1 MLIHNKKI
9 LLMSGLLVMLISG
22 CSTDSNQKEKG
33 EGNIEKKVE
42 QHFEKHLSVYPT
54 KNIEDFY
61 DKEGFRD
68 NQFEKND
75 KGMWVL
81 ISDLTSEP
89 PDNNVLQ
96 VEGVVLYIYSNT
108 REIKGFYQI
117 EKYYDNPKDDTTVEY
132 PLKVQN
138 NKLVLS
144 EPAPSEIRKKVEKF
158 RFLVQDEKIG
168 SLSNFERVK
177 TRYNGNVPSYNSEY
191 KLEKMHP
198 INKWIQK
205 QYNIKPKAARLNLDG
220 MGDLNGNSVGYVRF
234 NVNYNDSKAPMLRFR
249 ESVSYQPTK
258 Y

>member
-22 CSTDSNQKEKG
+22 CSSDTNQKEKG

-68 NQFEKND
+68 DQFEKND

-81 ISDLTSEP
+81 ISDLTNEP
-89 PDNNVLQ
+89 PDNNALQ
-96 VEGVVLYIYSNT
+96 VEGVVLYMYRNKKEVS
-108 REIKGFYQI
+108 GFYHI
-117 EKYYDNPKDDTTVEY
+117 DEFKDNPGHNRKKY
-132 PLKVQN
+132 SIKILN

-158 RFLVQDEKIG
+158 RYLVQDEKIG
-168 SLSNFERVK
+168 SLSKFERVN
-177 TRYNGNVPSYNSEY
+177 THYNGNVPSYNSEY
-191 KLEKMHP
+191 KLEKLHP

-205 QYNIKPKAARLNLDG
+205 QYNINPKAARLNLDG
-220 MGDLNGNSVGYVRF
+220 MGDLDGNSIGFVRF
-234 NVNYNDSKAPMLRFR
+234 NVNYNNPDAPMLRFR

-258 Y
+258 